1 VQPQGKATRARRG
14 QPQGGHGRD
23 RRAPFGEAYK
33 AATGTTVT
41 SEFGPFGLLRERI
54 EKSEDSALFASADMG
69 HLLKL
74 LRDDRSTR
82 VPTVGDS
89 SAALPYRPT
98 GTPFGSA
105 MASRPMEAAVA
116 RRGHPHMNRH
126 QVAHPS
132 PRDVEGAVRRSGP
145 LSRLELECR
154 TWRSSESAYG
164 TTRKPPQPAGG
175 SGYWVNPSR
184 PRQAVGAALDPK
196 PSLTPDPVKHFR

>member
-1 VQPQGKATRARRG
+1 MAVRSSLCALSMIGAASGEGYACSARAASGRSWPRSESAIRRG
-14 QPQGGHGRD
+14 H
-23 RRAPFGEAYK
+23 K

-54 EKSEDSALFASADMG
+54 EKSEHSALFASADMG

-98 GTPFGSA
+98 GAPFGSA
-105 MASRPMEAAVA
+105 MASRPMEAAVTQ
-116 RRGHPHMNRH
+116 RGHPHMNRH

-164 TTRKPPQPAGG
+164 TQLPTEDIHA
-175 SGYWVNPSR
+175 S
-184 PRQAVGAALDPK
+184 VGD
-196 PSLTPDPVKHFR
+196 RG